1 MKLDPRR
8 LMRSIPGFEAAKG
21 YVRDHLLSGLARKR
35 RFSSIYATNYWR
47 NSESRSGLG
56 SSLEQ
61 TEAVRAA
68 LPMMCRDL
76 GIGSLLDIPCGD
88 LNWIRHV
95 ELPGVEYIGA
105 DIVPALIAS
114 NVAQFGASGRKFVV
128 LDLVRTV
135 PPRVDLIFCR
145 DLFVHLPF
153 ADIARAFTNIR
164 RSRSGWLLITTFRD
178 REANVDLDK
187 QDWRPLNLQRPP
199 FGFPPPRLGIL
210 ENCTQ
215 DNGQYPDKCLGLWS
229 IADLPQ

>member
-105 DIVPALIAS
+105 DIVPALISS

-128 LDLVRTV
+128 LDLV
-135 PPRVDLIFCR
+135 
-145 DLFVHLPF
+145 
-153 ADIARAFTNIR
+153 
-164 RSRSGWLLITTFRD
+164 
-178 REANVDLDK
+178 
-187 QDWRPLNLQRPP
+187 
-199 FGFPPPRLGIL
+199 
-210 ENCTQ
+210 
-215 DNGQYPDKCLGLWS
+215 
-229 IADLPQ
+229 